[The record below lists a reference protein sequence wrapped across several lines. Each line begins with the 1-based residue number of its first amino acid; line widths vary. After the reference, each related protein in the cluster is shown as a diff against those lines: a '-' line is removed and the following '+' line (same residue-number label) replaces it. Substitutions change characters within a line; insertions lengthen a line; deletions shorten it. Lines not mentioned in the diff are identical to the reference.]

1 MSDLYRF
8 SNEQIISKN
17 QYINVNYID
26 SINVAKASISYLQ
39 KTKGYILMFASGL
52 CLNITY

>member
-26 SINVAKASISYLQ
+26 SINVAKATISYL
-39 KTKGYILMFASGL
+39 
-52 CLNITY
+52 